1 MGEQVRMF
9 DPEARLFPEGAVCWL
24 KLRVG
29 QVQGPGG
36 RREGEK
42 KENGIH
48 LINTHSAPIDQ
59 GAQAIQLLFYGA
71 KDGSL
76 GGLCLALS

>member
-9 DPEARLFPEGAVCWL
+9 DPEARLFPEGAVFWL

-36 RREGEK
+36 RRETEW
-42 KENGIH
+42 N
-48 LINTHSAPIDQ
+48 PFD
-59 GAQAIQLLFYGA
+59 
-71 KDGSL
+71 
-76 GGLCLALS
+76 